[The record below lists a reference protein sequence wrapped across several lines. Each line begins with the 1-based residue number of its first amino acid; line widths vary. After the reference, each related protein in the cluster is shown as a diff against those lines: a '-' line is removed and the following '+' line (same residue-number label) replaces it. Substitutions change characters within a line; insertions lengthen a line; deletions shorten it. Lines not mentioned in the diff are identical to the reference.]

1 MEINSFFYK
10 LFLVDSSNHP
20 TAFIGSAF
28 PVAPDGGLLTCRHVV
43 GVPIPE
49 GHAIAVFDPV
59 VYGFARISQPPV
71 LPADPDVDMAFLP
84 NAFGRPK
91 AEFFP
96 ILSPQELKIGED
108 VYSFGFFSIGG
119 GLANIEQGYFGGK
132 IINFFRHE
140 HRADQASLMLPFP
153 ILEGMSGSPVLTY
166 HNGPKLVGL
175 AIGNRSSRILASE
188 ILEYKEDK
196 TEFKETVNR
205 IVEFGVAYHPA
216 AIVQFLARA
225 RVGGFVVSEV
235 RVEVQG
241 LE

>member
-1 MEINSFFYK
+1 MEIDNFFYK
-10 LFLVDSSNHP
+10 LFRVDKSSQP

-28 PVAPDGGLLTCRHVV
+28 PVAPGGGLLTCRHVV
-43 GVPIPE
+43 DVRIPE
-49 GHAIAVFDPV
+49 GYAIAVFDRSV
-59 VYGFARISQPPV
+59 SAFAVIAHPPV
-71 LPADPDVDMAFLP
+71 LPPDPNIDMAFLP
-84 NAFGRPK
+84 DAFGRSK
-91 AEFFP
+91 TEFFP

-119 GLANIEQGYFGGK
+119 GMADIEQGYFGGK

-140 HRADQASLMLPFP
+140 HAVDQASFMLPFP
-153 ILEGMSGSPVLTY
+153 VLEGMSGSPVLTY

-188 ILEYKEDK
+188 ILEYKDDK

-216 AIVQFLARA
+216 AIIQFLTLAGVA
-225 RVGGFVVSEV
+225 GFVVSQE
-235 RVEVQG
+235 RVAVPG

>member
-1 MEINSFFYK
+1 MQIDAFFYK
-10 LFLVDSSNHP
+10 LFLTDESGKPS
-20 TAFIGSAF
+20 AFLGSAF

-43 GVPIPE
+43 NVDIPE
-49 GHAIAVFDPV
+49 GSGIAVLDHATGQFTRITEQPILPV
-59 VYGFARISQPPV
+59 DTGI
-71 LPADPDVDMAFLP
+71 DMAFLP
-84 NAFGRPK
+84 RALGRSKP
-91 AEFFP
+91 EFFP
-96 ILSPQELKIGED
+96 VLLPELLKIGES

-119 GLANIEQGYFGGK
+119 TVGDVEQGYFSGS

-140 HRADQASLMLPFP
+140 QGPTQASFMLPYP
-153 ILEGMSGSPVLTY
+153 VLEGMSGSPVLTY

-188 ILEYKEDK
+188 IFEYRDDK

-216 AIVQFLARA
+216 AVVQFLARA
-225 RVGGFVVSEV
+225 GVQGFVVSGD
-235 RVEVQG
+235 RLNLPG